1 MEEGGGVMRDIRI
14 SLRIKYKI
22 GHVPDDHE
30 AERWAERT
38 QELIEEGL
46 HPEEAGRQA
55 ASEVFP
61 DFDSVILKAEADTI
75 AALLEAARRK

>member
-1 MEEGGGVMRDIRI
+1 MRDINI
-14 SLRIKYKI
+14 GLRLKYKI
-22 GHVPDDHE
+22 GHVPDDDE
-30 AERWAERT
+30 ADRWAERT
-38 QELIEEGL
+38 RELVDAGE

-61 DFDSVILKAEADTI
+61 DFDSVILKAEADTV